1 MTYMCL
7 GVLICEMGVPALIP
21 PGQAHTVA
29 DDQLVL
35 PAESRAASCGPCSPG
50 QQVGVMRAGSLTLR
64 QPFPLLYSLW
74 LGPLDVLADG
84 CAAAGCLADGF
95 VSY

>member
-1 MTYMCL
+1 
-7 GVLICEMGVPALIP
+7 MGVPARIP
-21 PGQAHTVA
+21 LGQAHTVA

-35 PAESRAASCGPCSPG
+35 PAGSSAASRGVCSPG
-50 QQVGVMRAGSLTLR
+50 QQVGVMWARSPTLC